1 MYFPLFVDISEK
13 RILVAG
19 AGKIAARRVETL
31 SMFASRITV
40 VAPYVCREIERLEQT
55 GKICCMRR
63 VFQDVDLEGKEIVL
77 AATDREDV
85 NLHIWEECKQRKIL
99 VNICDRKELC
109 DFYFPSIVQKE
120 EVVIGLNS
128 SGRSPGKVKEIRK
141 KIENL

>member
-63 VFQDVDLEGKEIVL
+63 VFQDVDLEGKEI
-77 AATDREDV
+77 DV
-85 NLHIWEECKQRKIL
+85 YKRQKGYSADCVKA
-99 VNICDRKELC
+99 VDRKE
-109 DFYFPSIVQKE
+109 YKE
-120 EVVIGLNS
+120 RQYDLLADI
-128 SGRSPGKVKEIRK
+128 IR
-141 KIENL
+141 ENLDMQAIYEMIEKGNKMPCQ